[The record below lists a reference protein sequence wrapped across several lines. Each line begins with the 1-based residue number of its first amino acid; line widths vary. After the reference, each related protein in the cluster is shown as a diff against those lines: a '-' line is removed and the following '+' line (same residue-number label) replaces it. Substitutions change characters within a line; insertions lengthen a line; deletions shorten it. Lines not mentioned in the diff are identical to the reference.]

1 MMLFKHA
8 ALQFGIALIAFTLWA
23 AADSW
28 YLLTE
33 LSIASGLSIVM
44 AAIAGVAVSTVVHE
58 WFHFGGAIASGSAY
72 TIPTKFGF
80 FVYDFDYGKNNLR
93 QFNIMSL
100 AGQAGSWLTVLAL
113 WWLIP
118 MDSAGRI
125 MLVCGAAGSAV
136 FGGIIEWPVI
146 RRAQESGDPLAE
158 LSKIDA
164 GVLQRSAIGG
174 FGSGL
179 LLWLVAA

>member
-1 MMLFKHA
+1 MLAKHA
-8 ALQFGIALIAFTLWA
+8 ALQFGIGLIAFTLWA

-33 LSIASGLSIVM
+33 LPIASGLSIVL
-44 AAIAGVAVSTVVHE
+44 AAIAGAAVSTVIHE
-58 WFHFGGAIASGSAY
+58 WFHFGGAIVSGSAY
-72 TIPTKFGF
+72 SIPQKFGF
-80 FVYDFDYGKNNLR
+80 FVYDFDYQKNSLQ

-100 AGQAGSWLTVLAL
+100 AGQAGSWLTVFGL

-118 MDSAGRI
+118 MDNPGRI
-125 MLVCGAAGSAV
+125 MLVCGAVGSAI
-136 FGGIIEWPVI
+136 FGGMIEWPVL
-146 RRAQESGDPLAE
+146 RRAQLSGEPFAE

-164 GVLQRSAIGG
+164 GVLKRSAMGG

-179 LLWLVAA
+179 ALWLIAA